1 MSDRYVKG
9 NRGWKCAYRV
19 ALGTM
24 KVGGGPA
31 GARWTLDF
39 ILEQLRHE
47 GVSEEDLET
56 TPVLRLNEVADMF
69 GLHPQTVRKVL
80 KGYCLTGEAA
90 ACQTHQ
96 LTKRCDCKQPIL
108 LTLAQ
113 IETVWPEL
121 VAAYH
126 RMARRPGRV
135 RVSNYIGV
143 GI

>member
-1 MSDRYVKG
+1 VSDRYVKG

-24 KVGGGPA
+24 KAGGGPA